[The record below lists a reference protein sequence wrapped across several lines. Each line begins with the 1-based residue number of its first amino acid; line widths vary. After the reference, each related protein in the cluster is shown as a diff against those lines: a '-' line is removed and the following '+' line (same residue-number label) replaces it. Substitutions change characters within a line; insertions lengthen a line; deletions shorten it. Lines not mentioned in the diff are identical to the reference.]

1 MKSFVEKGIPRQEH
15 GYMHQNGKEPLPR
28 NDYRDL
34 SWKARLASAY
44 GMTSYGNLRVLC
56 EMSIYREIEDVFME
70 SVCISSDYAFGCIAC
85 EKKTISKEGSQSN
98 KALMIYLGLKGQ

>member
-1 MKSFVEKGIPRQEH
+1 
-15 GYMHQNGKEPLPR
+15 
-28 NDYRDL
+28 
-34 SWKARLASAY
+34 
-44 GMTSYGNLRVLC
+44 
-56 EMSIYREIEDVFME
+56 MSIYREIEDVFME